1 MSIRTEKVK
10 RYTDALNNKD
20 IEAAIDQIAENFCLN
35 DPFVD
40 GLQPK
45 SAVAAMYRE
54 ALPEAPIKFLI
65 ESLVEDGD
73 TVIVRLK
80 TEFIGQLYR
89 SVNVF
94 TFDGD
99 EMVRLDAFAHG
110 LQKAAEEAANG
121 K

>member
-1 MSIRTEKVK
+1 MSIRTDKVI

-20 IEAAIDQIAENFCLN
+20 IETAIDQMAENFCLN

-54 ALPEAPIKFLI
+54 ALPEAPIKFLA
-65 ESLVEDGD
+65 ESVVEDGD

-94 TFDGD
+94 TFDGND
-99 EMVRLDAFAHG
+99 MVRLDAFAHG
-110 LQKAAEEAANG
+110 LKEAAESVANE
-121 K
+121 

>member
-1 MSIRTEKVK
+1 MSIRTEKVT
-10 RYTDALNNKD
+10 RYTEALNNKD
-20 IEAAIDQIAENFCLN
+20 IEAAIDQMADSFCLN

-54 ALPEAPIKFLI
+54 SLPEAPIKFLA
-65 ESLVEDGD
+65 ESVVEDGD

-99 EMVRLDAFAHG
+99 DMVQLDAFAHG
-110 LQKAAEEAANG
+110 LKEAAAALANE
-121 K
+121 